1 MLLQFQYRKIVRLI
15 CVYDIYVLV
24 YNYEDNR
31 LNILFFFILYVVLV
45 RDINISLRVFD
56 NFVKM

>member
-15 CVYDIYVLV
+15 CVYDIYVFV

>member
-1 MLLQFQYRKIVRLI
+1 MLLLFQYRKIVRLI
-15 CVYDIYVLV
+15 CVYDIYVFV

-45 RDINISLRVFD
+45 RDINISLRVID